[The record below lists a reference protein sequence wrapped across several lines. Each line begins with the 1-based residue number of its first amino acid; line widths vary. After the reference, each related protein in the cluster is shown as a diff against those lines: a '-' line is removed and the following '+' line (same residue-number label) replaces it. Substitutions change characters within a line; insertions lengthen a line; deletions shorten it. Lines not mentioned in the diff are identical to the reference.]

1 MELCAWLEVFDEC
14 RWNCLRAQ
22 YIIMIV
28 GGIVCVCF
36 VVHCDCLWICGS
48 VQEFMII
55 VGGIAV
61 VFSSL

>member
-1 MELCAWLEVFDEC
+1 M
-14 RWNCLRAQ
+14 
-22 YIIMIV
+22 
-28 GGIVCVCF
+28 CVCF
-36 VVHCDCLWICGS
+36 VVHCDCLWISGS